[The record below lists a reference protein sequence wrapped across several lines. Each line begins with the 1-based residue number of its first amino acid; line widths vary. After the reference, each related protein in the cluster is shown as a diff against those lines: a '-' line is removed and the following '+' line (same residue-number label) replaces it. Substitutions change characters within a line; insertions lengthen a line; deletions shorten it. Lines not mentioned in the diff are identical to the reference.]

1 MLSGKHCN
9 LQLDKQKFYRALNEI
24 FGKIGA
30 SINPQVLI
38 SLINSYCWPI
48 LLYGM
53 EALCLNR
60 APRNTIDFVYNSA
73 FVKIFN
79 VKQKQSILECQY
91 FTENL
96 PATCVLDLRVL
107 NFHLSLNDNVNSL
120 PLINNLC
127 KCEELDIICSQYS
140 MPILK

>member
-1 MLSGKHCN
+1 M
-9 LQLDKQKFYRALNEI
+9 
-24 FGKIGA
+24 
-30 SINPQVLI
+30 
-38 SLINSYCWPI
+38 
-48 LLYGM
+48 
-53 EALCLNR
+53 CLNR

-120 PLINNLC
+120 PFLINNLC
-127 KCEELDIICSQYS
+127 KCEELDIICNRYS
-140 MPILK
+140 MPILKVLKGKIHVRSVCFSVGLRVN